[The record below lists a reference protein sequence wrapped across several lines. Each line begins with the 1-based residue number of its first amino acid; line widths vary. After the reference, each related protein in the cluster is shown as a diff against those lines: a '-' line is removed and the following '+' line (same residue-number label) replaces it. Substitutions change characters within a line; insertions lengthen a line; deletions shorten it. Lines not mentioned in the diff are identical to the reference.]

1 MILGVT
7 RARIAVTIPR
17 SLLANARRA
26 VREGTAGSVSAYV
39 TAAMEDK
46 AKVDDLK
53 AMLDEMLAETGGP
66 VTPTEKRQA
75 EQMLG
80 LRPRRSKRRAA

>member
-1 MILGVT
+1 MT
-7 RARIAVTIPR
+7 RAKIAVTIPR
-17 SLLANARRA
+17 PLLANARRA
-26 VREGTAGSVSAYV
+26 VREGISDSVSAYV

-66 VTPTEKRQA
+66 ATAAEKRQA

>member
-1 MILGVT
+1 MIPGMT
-7 RARIAVTIPR
+7 RAKIAVTIPR
-17 SLLANARRA
+17 PLLANARRA
-26 VREGTAGSVSAYV
+26 VRKGTSDSVSAYV

-66 VTPTEKRQA
+66 ATAAEKRQA